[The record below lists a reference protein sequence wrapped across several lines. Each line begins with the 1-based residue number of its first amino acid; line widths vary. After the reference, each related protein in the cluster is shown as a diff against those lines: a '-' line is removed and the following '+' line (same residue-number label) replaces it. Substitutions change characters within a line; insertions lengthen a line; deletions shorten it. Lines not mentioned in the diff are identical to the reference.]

1 MLKFLCKGV
10 RKIEFTGYNEGFT
23 CRIRFDDIC
32 DARGAYIVLLNREGI
47 KIKGYREF
55 LRGENLNGS
64 WKS

>member
-1 MLKFLCKGV
+1 MSKFPCEGV

-23 CRIRFDDIC
+23 CRIRFADIC
-32 DARGAYIVLLNREGI
+32 DARDAYIVLLNCEEI
-47 KIKGYREF
+47 KIKGYRKS